1 MNDAFT
7 TYPAFDT
14 ARLYQ
19 NFMLLL
25 PYVHVI
31 RVLFISTG
39 YVSFS
44 RKFHKILF
52 EHSALSDRDA
62 WLISMKS
69 GR

>member
-1 MNDAFT
+1 
-7 TYPAFDT
+7 
-14 ARLYQ
+14 
-19 NFMLLL
+19 MLLL

-44 RKFHKILF
+44 RKFHKTLF
-52 EHSALSDRDA
+52 EHSALSGRDA